1 MARIL
6 LIDDDPLVLQA
17 ITGHLADAG
26 HEVLQAKNGREGVEV
41 FKAASPAVVVTDILM
56 PEKEGI
62 ETILTIRAISDAAI
76 IIAISGGGQNSPV
89 DLLEFARKAGANAIL
104 KKPFSIRR
112 LRDLISTSLD
122 AITLE

>member
-17 ITGHLADAG
+17 IAGHLVDAG
-26 HEVLQAKNGREGVEV
+26 HEVLQAREGREGVEV

-62 ETILTIRAISDAAI
+62 ETILAIRALSDTAV
-76 IIAISGGGQNSPV
+76 IIAISGGGQSSPV
-89 DLLEFARKAGANAIL
+89 DLLEFARKAGANSIL
-104 KKPFSIRR
+104 KKPFSVRR
-112 LRDLISTSLD
+112 LRELISASLD
-122 AITLE
+122 TITLE

>member
-17 ITGHLADAG
+17 ITGHLVDAG
-26 HEVLQAKNGREGVEV
+26 HEVLQAKDGREGVEV
-41 FKAASPAVVVTDILM
+41 FKAEAPAVVVTDILM

-62 ETILTIRAISDAAI
+62 ETILAIRNLSSTAI
-76 IIAISGGGQNSPV
+76 IIAISGGGQGSPV
-89 DLLEFARKAGANAIL
+89 DLLEFARKVGANSVL

-112 LRDLISTSLD
+112 LRELISSSLD
-122 AITLE
+122 TITLE